1 MINKTPRHLSRIIA
15 LQTLYHY
22 NVNNNDMASIELF
35 IKSIDDKITNKTN
48 WELVDLIL
56 KHSISEFNSLLEL
69 YKPFLK
75 RDLEEINI
83 IEKCILVIAACEL
96 KYNHSVHYKVIINE
110 AIELAKL
117 FAAPESYKFINNLV
131 DKLAHNIKE
140 DN

>member
-1 MINKTPRHLSRIIA
+1 MINKTPRHLARIIA

-35 IKSIDDKITNKTN
+35 IKSIDSDITNKTN
-48 WELVDLIL
+48 WELVNLIL
-56 KHSISEFNSLLEL
+56 KYSISEFNNLLEL
-69 YKPFLK
+69 YTPFLK
-75 RDLEEINI
+75 RNLEEINI

-110 AIELAKL
+110 AIELAKS
-117 FAAPESYKFINNLV
+117 FASSDSYKFINNLV
-131 DKLAHNIKE
+131 DKLAHNIKK